1 MGKAY
6 SMLLRPLRTFNI
18 ENRAAKIISLEK
30 PIAAPQHKHIEKQ
43 KKLVDEGKT
52 KSM

>member
-6 SMLLRPLRTFNI
+6 SILLRPLRTFNV
-18 ENRAAKIISLEK
+18 ENRAAKIISLKK
-30 PIAAPQHKHIEKQ
+30 PIPAPQYKYVEKQ
-43 KKLVDEGKT
+43 KKLADEGKT